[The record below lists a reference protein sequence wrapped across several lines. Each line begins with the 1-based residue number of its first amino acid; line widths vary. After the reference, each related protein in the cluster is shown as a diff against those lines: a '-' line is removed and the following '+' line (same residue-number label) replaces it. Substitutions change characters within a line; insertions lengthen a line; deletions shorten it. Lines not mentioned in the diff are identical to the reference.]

1 MPLNSPPHT
10 LITTHQ
16 LQFNNSYAA
25 LERFRQT
32 LSAPTKCS
40 RDGSLHLEARKD
52 AVAGDE
58 EHVERALP
66 RRDGAPVAVVRLG
79 DRRRHR
85 HLRVAHATFHLPV
98 HLRRR
103 RRQRLAET
111 PRFQSAAP
119 KRQENQGK
127 IGKKNRGKIRSE
139 LGRTRRMLGT
149 GNPSLWSAR
158 PPCELAGA
166 EAIAIRSS
174 SKARWA
180 RPRRGGGG
188 QWGSGGG
195 RGAENVEIIKLFRWN
210 MPLGGEGL
218 LCKIPVST
226 KALNFYKLSQISLHL
241 M

>member
-1 MPLNSPPHT
+1 
-10 LITTHQ
+10 
-16 LQFNNSYAA
+16 
-25 LERFRQT
+25 
-32 LSAPTKCS
+32 
-40 RDGSLHLEARKD
+40 
-52 AVAGDE
+52 
-58 EHVERALP
+58 
-66 RRDGAPVAVVRLG
+66 
-79 DRRRHR
+79 
-85 HLRVAHATFHLPV
+85 
-98 HLRRR
+98 
-103 RRQRLAET
+103 
-111 PRFQSAAP
+111 
-119 KRQENQGK
+119 
-127 IGKKNRGKIRSE
+127 
-139 LGRTRRMLGT
+139 MLGT